1 MEPIIGSDGP
11 GNPGGNGGNGAL
23 GDDPVR
29 DATTATF
36 VAEVVEASRE
46 VPIIVDFWADWC
58 GPCKQLTPILEKV
71 VRAAGGR
78 VRLVKVN
85 ADENKDLSAQLRV
98 QSLPTVMAF
107 KDGQPV
113 DGFSGV
119 ISESQVVAFV
129 DKLGGESAP
138 APVQA
143 QAQAPADDPIAVGD
157 AALEAGDALSAME
170 AFGRAAQEDGGN
182 IEALGGLVR
191 AYVALGR
198 LEEAKQILATVPPDK
213 SSSDA
218 ITSAAAM
225 LQMAEQAE
233 SVGDTGELQDRVAA
247 DPNDH
252 EARFEL
258 ALALQAAGD
267 MEAAGDALLEIV
279 TRNAKW
285 NEEAA
290 RKQLV
295 AMFEAA
301 GPTHPFTLAARKKL
315 SALLFS

>member
-1 MEPIIGSDGP
+1 MEQIIG
-11 GNPGGNGGNGAL
+11 NGSKGAP

-36 VAEVVEASRE
+36 MAEVIEASRE
-46 VPIIVDFWADWC
+46 LPVIVDFWADWC
-58 GPCKQLTPILEKV
+58 GPCKQLTPVLEKV

-85 ADENKDLSAQLRV
+85 ADENPDLSAQLRI

-107 KDGQPV
+107 KNGEPA
-113 DGFSGV
+113 DGFAGV
-119 ISESQVVAFV
+119 IPESQVQAFV
-129 DKLGGESAP
+129 DKLVGAP
-138 APVQA
+138 EPT
-143 QAQAPADDPIAVGD
+143 PADQLLTAGK
-157 AALEAGDALSAME
+157 AALEAGDGLGAVE
-170 AFGRAAQEDGGN
+170 AFGSLAQEEGSN
-182 IEALGGLVR
+182 IDALGGLVR
-191 AYVALGR
+191 AYVMLGR

-213 SSSDA
+213 AGSDT
-218 ITSAAAM
+218 ITGAAAM

-233 SVGDTGELQDRVAA
+233 DVGDAGELQARVAA
-247 DPNDH
+247 NPNDH
-252 EARFEL
+252 EARYEL

-267 MEAAGDALLEIV
+267 IEAAGDALLEIV

-301 GPTHPFTLAARKKL
+301 GPTHPFTLAARRKL
-315 SALLFS
+315 SSLLFS

>member
-1 MEPIIGSDGP
+1 MELIIGTDGNDAGSP
-11 GNPGGNGGNGAL
+11 GA
-23 GDDPVR
+23 DDPVR

-36 VAEVVEASRE
+36 MAEVVEASRE
-46 VPIIVDFWADWC
+46 LPVIVDFWADWC
-58 GPCKQLTPILEKV
+58 GPCKQLTPMLEKV

-85 ADENKDLSAQLRV
+85 ADENPDLTQQLQI

-119 ISESQVVAFV
+119 IPESQVQAFI
-129 DKLGGESAP
+129 DKLGGDAGP
-138 APVQA
+138 TPTDQLLAA
-143 QAQAPADDPIAVGD
+143 GD
-157 AALEAGDALSAME
+157 AAMQAGDAVSAVE
-170 AFGRAAQEDGGN
+170 AFGRVAQEDSGN
-182 IEALGGLVR
+182 LAALGGLIR

-198 LEEAKQILATVPPDK
+198 LEEAKQILGTVPPDQA
-213 SSSDA
+213 DNEI
-218 ITSAAAM
+218 ITSAAAL

-233 SVGDTGELQDRVAA
+233 DVGDVGELQARVAA
-247 DPNDH
+247 NANDH
-252 EARFEL
+252 EARYEL

-267 MEAAGDALLEIV
+267 LEAAGDALLEIV
-279 TRNAKW
+279 TRKREW

-301 GPTHPFTLAARKKL
+301 GPTHPFTVETRKKL
-315 SALLFS
+315 SKILFS